1 MHNSPGRKAGPQ
13 QEITWACV
21 DEFTKFPRETEC
33 STLFMICFTSST
45 AKNPILSRFAASSL
59 LKAAFS
65 NFS

>member
-21 DEFTKFPRETEC
+21 DEFTEC

-45 AKNPILSRFAASSL
+45 AKNPILSWFAASSL

>member
-21 DEFTKFPRETEC
+21 DEFTKFRRE
-33 STLFMICFTSST
+33 TLFMICFTSST
-45 AKNPILSRFAASSL
+45 AKNPILSWFAASSL